1 MTYLNKTENL
11 NLSVFNII
19 ADINESKTLAKHIS
33 CEFKFKFDG
42 RSCNPDQFWNDDK
55 CWSKKRHVYEIDY
68 VWNPATGNCKNGR
81 YLTCIMDD
89 SAIMWDEIT
98 EETVPINL
106 KWK

>member
-11 NLSVFNII
+11 KLSVFNII

-55 CWSKKRHVYEIDY
+55 C
-68 VWNPATGNCKNGR
+68 
-81 YLTCIMDD
+81 
-89 SAIMWDEIT
+89 
-98 EETVPINL
+98 
-106 KWK
+106 